1 MSHNSINATA
11 LVHSFA
17 RSLKPR
23 IVGNCCFVFKSVY
36 ILSIFLPL
44 FSFICLLL
52 FFCNAENSLRI
63 FFFKWSGDYYNDDN
77 ESLIIILASSH
88 LPFLRSPNVTITF
101 HLLSFFSLDI
111 SLIRRI
117 TNALFGFNVYPFFLW
132 KIEFNV
138 CVKLQQQQQA
148 HPQQIY

>member
-1 MSHNSINATA
+1 MQPPLLTLSHAPSNLELSEIVA
-11 LVHSFA
+11 LYSSRCTFY
-17 RSLKPR
+17 R
-23 IVGNCCFVFKSVY
+23 F
-36 ILSIFLPL
+36 FLPL

-117 TNALFGFNVYPFFLW
+117 TNALFGFNVYPFFL
-132 KIEFNV
+132 
-138 CVKLQQQQQA
+138 
-148 HPQQIY
+148 